1 MLHTQGFPQLPAFV
15 HEVMATAASYPAS
28 GSLDA
33 SWSAGEKFLADPA
46 STIASGA
53 CLRLSSFWA
62 NLQQH
67 LTNLKLELQPG
78 KGNTQLESLGSL
90 TALKSLM
97 IMPEGP
103 YRPGPPRYDMSEAK
117 LVLEMPNLEF
127 LFVCS
132 LSNGECSVRSR
143 SGACMVHQ

>member
-1 MLHTQGFPQLPAFV
+1 MQVVQHVLKSALTLLAKRASQGGPAFPG
-15 HEVMATAASYPAS
+15 ENADQKSRP
-28 GSLDA
+28 
-33 SWSAGEKFLADPA
+33 EKFLADPS

-53 CLRLSSFWA
+53 CPQLSSFWA

-67 LTNLKLELQPG
+67 LTNLKIEPQPG

-97 IMPEGP
+97 ILPEGP

-117 LVLEMPNLEF
+117 LVLEMRNLEF

-132 LSNGECSVRSR
+132 LSNGELVL
-143 SGACMVHQ
+143 SGPRVEHA